1 MEILTEINR
10 TLSDA
15 ALAGVLESHGQIVP
29 VGETDN
35 VLIFRGFAAI
45 SDQCLVF
52 GINADLVINRFF
64 WGFPSTRQAF

>member
-10 TLSDA
+10 TRYSR
-15 ALAGVLESHGQIVP
+15 VFSSRNRQIVP

-35 VLIFRGFAAI
+35 VLISFRGFAAI